1 MKSITVHGLEDKIYE
16 MIRKRAKSEGRSV
29 NKVVKELISRAL
41 GLEGNRTDNTEDFAN
56 LCGVWTEEEAREF
69 REVIGVMARVDPEE
83 WQ

>member
-1 MKSITVHGLEDKIYE
+1 MKSITVHGLDDKTYE

-29 NKVVKELISRAL
+29 NKVVKELIARAL
-41 GLEGNRTDNTEDFAN
+41 GLEENRPDNTEDFAN

>member
-29 NKVVKELISRAL
+29 NKVVKELIARAL